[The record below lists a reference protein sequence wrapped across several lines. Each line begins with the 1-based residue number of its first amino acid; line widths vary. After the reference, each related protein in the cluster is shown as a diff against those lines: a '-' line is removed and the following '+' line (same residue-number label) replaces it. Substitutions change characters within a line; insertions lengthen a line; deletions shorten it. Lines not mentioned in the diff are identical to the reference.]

1 MKSKKIM
8 IRDDDQGIVEMLEL
22 FLDLEGYQV
31 LSEKTVQ
38 IWPNSS

>member
-1 MKSKKIM
+1 MESKKIM
-8 IRDDDQGIVEMLEL
+8 ICDDDQGIVEMLEL

-38 IWPNSS
+38 I